1 MAGVAGVG
9 RRRMADSKMTKV
21 EREELARLL
30 KARARVAKSVVEQR
44 AAELLADAEQ
54 QLATRFK
61 IDDAAWAN
69 LTGAA
74 EQAVKD
80 ADAELARRCRTLG
93 IPEEFRPRIDFSWY
107 SRGENASK
115 ERRAELRKVAQTR
128 IDAMAQ
134 KARGAIET
142 RELDGLA
149 MLAAGALESAGAQE
163 FLASLPAIET
173 LMPVLD
179 VSTLGPLALPDGT
192 RRTRPS

>member
-1 MAGVAGVG
+1 
-9 RRRMADSKMTKV
+9 MADSKMTKA
-21 EREELARLL
+21 ERDELARLL

-54 QLATRFK
+54 QLATRYK
-61 IDDAAWAN
+61 IDDAAWVD

-80 ADAELARRCRTLG
+80 ADAKLARRCRALG

-107 SRGENASK
+107 SRGENAWK

-128 IDAMAQ
+128 IDAMAKQ
-134 KARGAIET
+134 ARVAIET

-163 FLASLPAIET
+163 FLASLPAVET

-179 VSTLGPLALPDGT
+179 VSALGPLALPNGT
-192 RRTRPS
+192 RWTRPS